1 MYDPIILKVQ
11 HLVGSCAVKFLS
23 YAGKTEVLNSMVYGL
38 ENFWCG
44 SLLLPQNVCATITKL
59 CKQLFWGYQEG
70 QRKLIFKDW
79 ASICSPWSEGGFQIK
94 NLAIW
99 NQANMLKWLWHF
111 VQGTG
116 SIWTAWIRHYFL
128 ATNSIWDLQIHEYH
142 SESLRNVL
150 TARDIWVTHCG
161 SKQKAIAMLL
171 ACTTKGKFFVGKAYN
186 LLRPRFPAHACYR
199 AVQDPFL
206 MSRHKFTLM
215 LALQRKLATADR
227 FCRRGIS
234 IAKTVFAVKP
244 KKHWRNKWFKCSIA
258 AATYYIWMERNYRLF
273 EGKERQAPCLIKDV
287 KLCVHVL
294 LLHKSP
300 PTAHAEILEALNVY
314 KISLS
319 SLLFSSYA
327 CKNLM

>member
-1 MYDPIILKVQ
+1 
-11 HLVGSCAVKFLS
+11 
-23 YAGKTEVLNSMVYGL
+23 MVFGL

-44 SLLLPQNVCATITKL
+44 SLLLPQNVCAAITKL
-59 CKQLFWGYQEG
+59 CNQLFWGYQEG
-70 QRKLIFKDW
+70 QRKMIFKDW

-116 SIWTAWIRHYFL
+116 SIWTSWIRHYFL
-128 ATNSIWDLQIHEYH
+128 ATTSIWDLQIHEYH

-161 SKQKAIAMLL
+161 SKQKALDMLL
-171 ACTTKGKFFVGKAYN
+171 TCTTKGKFSVGKAYN
-186 LLRPRFPAHACYR
+186 LLRPKFPTHACYR

-206 MSRHKFTLM
+206 QSRHKFTLI
-215 LALQRKLATADR
+215 LALQRKLATADQ

-234 IAKTVFAVKP
+234 IANRCCLCKQHAESNRHLFFNCPYSQTVLSSLLSWMGLNLRDLQLQSLILWCHRSKP
-244 KKHWRNKWFKCSIA
+244 KKHWRNKWFKCGIA
-258 AATYYIWMERNYRLF
+258 AATYYIWMENNYRLF
-273 EGKERQAPCLIKDV
+273 EGKERQAPCLIKDI

-300 PTAHAEILEALNVY
+300 PTAHTEILEALNV
-314 KISLS
+314 
-319 SLLFSSYA
+319 
-327 CKNLM
+327 